1 MQILLLSLLLHCIES
16 NMTAM
21 LIYIYLSVYS
31 SKYIHMYV
39 YIYIYIYIYN
49 IYIYIYIY
57 IYIPVQKAVTQMFN
71 KQEAFT
77 EKALISIS
85 TKRSDIDP
93 VLANL

>member
-39 YIYIYIYIYN
+39 YIYIYTCSESSYLDF
-49 IYIYIYIY
+49 
-57 IYIPVQKAVTQMFN
+57 Q
-71 KQEAFT
+71 
-77 EKALISIS
+77 
-85 TKRSDIDP
+85 
-93 VLANL
+93 